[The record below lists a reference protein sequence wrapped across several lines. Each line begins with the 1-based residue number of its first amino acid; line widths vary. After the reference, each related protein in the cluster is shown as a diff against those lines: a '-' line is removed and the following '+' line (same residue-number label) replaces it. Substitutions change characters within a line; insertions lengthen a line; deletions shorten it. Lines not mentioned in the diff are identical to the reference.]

1 MLRQADPKWIFVGC
15 IIPDV
20 PWILQRIVRPVI
32 TDPDLLYDL
41 RLYTIAQAS
50 LICCLL
56 LCGAFAVLSANPGRI
71 FAILSLN
78 SCFHLLL
85 DAFQTKWGNG
95 VHLLAPLRW
104 EAVNFGLFWPESPV
118 TVALTAFG
126 AVYCALF
133 WWRGTGKPV
142 GLTVSSPRRIGM
154 AAILAAK
161 IGRAH
166 V

>member
-1 MLRQADPKWIFVGC
+1 MPNTLAHFGIQGVATLVMLRQADPKWIFVGC

-95 VHLLAPLRW
+95 VHR
-104 EAVNFGLFWPESPV
+104 V
-118 TVALTAFG
+118 
-126 AVYCALF
+126 VYI
-133 WWRGTGKPV
+133 
-142 GLTVSSPRRIGM
+142 IGP
-154 AAILAAK
+154 ISLQS
-161 IGRAH
+161 H
-166 V
+166 HC